1 MAPTRIPA
9 KIVTLLPERLRPRKS
24 PRQRRA
30 QELVNAVLEAGSR
43 ILIAR
48 GYEQLSMQQVGRVA
62 GVSPGSLY
70 QYFPDKAALV
80 AALVDRISER
90 ELAFH
95 VERFEELPPGSTL
108 EATLRHVIESVVAF
122 QRQEGPLMRRCLD
135 ALAYLGRYPAL
146 AERTKGPIAFV
157 RAIFE
162 RHRAEIAVDD
172 LDLATHVIANAM
184 HSLTHDGIAPR
195 PASLDDETLVREV
208 MRLTMGYL
216 TRRSPH

>member
-9 KIVTLLPERLRPRKS
+9 KKGASLPERLRPRKS
-24 PRQRRA
+24 PRQSRA
-30 QELVNAVLEAGSR
+30 KDLVNAVLEAGSR
-43 ILIAR
+43 ILIER

-90 ELAFH
+90 EAAFH
-95 VERFEELPPGSTL
+95 LERFQQLAPGSTL
-108 EATLRHVIESVVAF
+108 ETTLRHVVESVVAF
-122 QRQEGPLMRRCLD
+122 QREEGPLMRRCLE
-135 ALAYLGRYPAL
+135 AMAYLGRYPAL
-146 AERTKGPIAFV
+146 AERTQGPIAFV
-157 RAIFE
+157 RALFE
-162 RHRAEIAVDD
+162 NHRAEIAVDD

-195 PASLDDETLVREV
+195 PATLDDETLVREV
-208 MRLTMGYL
+208 IRLTMGYL
-216 TRRSPH
+216 TRR